1 MKSKLRSDKTID
13 WLYRNTRIETT
24 AKSEK

>member
-1 MKSKLRSDKTID
+1 LRSDKTID